1 MSRDL
6 VADVKR
12 QQTQRGFSYDLDAQ
26 PFGCV
31 NKAILILIHLT
42 SHRVHSVK
50 QTSLTTISSRLT
62 PWRIR
67 QSFLQTDPDEA
78 TNFNYQILPTKLP

>member
-26 PFGCV
+26 PFGYV
-31 NKAILILIHLT
+31 NKAISVLIHLT

-62 PWRIR
+62 PVLKNS
-67 QSFLQTDPDEA
+67 QK
-78 TNFNYQILPTKLP
+78 KLVKRHVEDLC

>member
-26 PFGCV
+26 PFGDV

-50 QTSLTTISSRLT
+50 QTSLTTMI
-62 PWRIR
+62 
-67 QSFLQTDPDEA
+67 
-78 TNFNYQILPTKLP
+78 

>member
-26 PFGCV
+26 PLRDV
-31 NKAILILIHLT
+31 NKATLILIHLA
-42 SHRVHSVK
+42 SHSVHSVK
-50 QTSLTTISSRLT
+50 QNISNNDKPKAYTTN
-62 PWRIR
+62 
-67 QSFLQTDPDEA
+67 QC
-78 TNFNYQILPTKLP
+78 